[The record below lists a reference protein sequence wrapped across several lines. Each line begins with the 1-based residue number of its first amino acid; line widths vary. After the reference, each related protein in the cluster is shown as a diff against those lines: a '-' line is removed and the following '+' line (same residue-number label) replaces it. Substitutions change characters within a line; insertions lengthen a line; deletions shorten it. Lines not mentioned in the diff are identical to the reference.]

1 MSLISEDKQQIE
13 SERVLEKYDH
23 NKYMGKAP
31 KTLTCAIL
39 GDKGTG
45 KTLFM
50 AIISLIYQV
59 AKLNFYTNF
68 WLKEK
73 INFRHDFNL
82 KQMYRNPNVSGIFLD
97 EVHNIA
103 DQNSNNSLETSLLIA
118 LFSQSRKRNQLILL
132 SSLRF
137 YKMAKDLRNMV
148 NILIYPDYD
157 EKKDILDLT
166 FWDIRTDKVI
176 TKRIKKVSKFFKY
189 YNTYEI
195 IVSEQIKSQLS
206 NFLLK
211 DSIITPG
218 VIPLSK
224 ESYIN
229 CAIFISKS
237 FSISFFVS
245 GMSVGSSLYCF

>member
-1 MSLISEDKQQIE
+1 MSLITEDKRQIE

-23 NKYMGKAP
+23 NKHFGKSP

-50 AIISLIYQV
+50 CIISLVYQLGK
-59 AKLNFYTNF
+59 ANFYTNF
-68 WLKEK
+68 WMNKE
-73 INFRHDFNL
+73 IDYRHEFNL

-148 NILIYPDYD
+148 NILIYPDFN
-157 EKKDILDLT
+157 EKKDELVLT
-166 FWDIRTDKVI
+166 FWNIRTDEVFSRKI
-176 TKRIKKVSKFFKY
+176 KRVSRFFKY

-195 IVSEQIKSQLS
+195 IVSEQIKNQLS

-211 DSIITPG
+211 EKKLEKDIESHLDTND
-218 VIPLSK
+218 K
-224 ESYIN
+224 ELLDNMEDNLKNVDYVQN
-229 CAIFISKS
+229 
-237 FSISFFVS
+237 
-245 GMSVGSSLYCF
+245 